1 MHSLVTT
8 LMSALS
14 GLPALEEAPLAHSLR
29 SLAPVTERAKDA
41 ASAAERAAAL
51 KAERA
56 ARETVAAAAAAR
68 EDEERRA
75 RVRAATTTPAVQKC
89 TLTELPDDTPVE
101 ATAAAAAAAG
111 GEGSRAA
118 EGEEDDEKLAAGKL
132 RPNAG
137 NGGDADWGTW
147 TQTLGDVEVRVS
159 APPGTVAKMC
169 AVDIRKGSL
178 SVSVKPAQGSAGT
191 GPTVLMQ
198 GPLHG
203 EVKPEDCFWTVE
215 DKRCVVVTLAKSSAM
230 SWWTRVLS
238 SDPEIDTRKVEPEN
252 SKLSDLDGDTRQTV
266 EKMMYDQRQKALGLP
281 TSEEQ
286 QKQNMLKQFMAAHPE
301 MDFSN
306 AKFM

>member
-1 MHSLVTT
+1 M
-8 LMSALS
+8 
-14 GLPALEEAPLAHSLR
+14 R
-29 SLAPVTERAKDA
+29 A
-41 ASAAERAAAL
+41 ASA
-51 KAERA
+51 
-56 ARETVAAAAAAR
+56 
-68 EDEERRA
+68 
-75 RVRAATTTPAVQKC
+75 PPPKC
-89 TLTELPDDTPVE
+89 TITELPDDAAPGAGE
-101 ATAAAAAAAG
+101 AQGTTAAV
-111 GEGSRAA
+111 A
-118 EGEEDDEKLAAGKL
+118 EEADPEALAAGKL

-159 APPGTVAKMC
+159 APFGTVARAC
-169 AVDIRKGSL
+169 VVDLRKGSL
-178 SVSVKPAQGSAGT
+178 SVAVKTPSGELQ
-191 GPTVLMQ
+191 VLMA

-215 DKRCVVVTLAKSSAM
+215 EKRCVVVSLSKVNAM
-230 SWWTRVLS
+230 AWWPHVLT

-286 QKQNMLKQFMAAHPE
+286 NKQNMLKQFMAAHPE

-306 AKFM
+306 AKMM